1 MRTHLQILLPELEQL
16 SLDSDVAFSVVH
28 KRDQVTRQGHATLK
42 QLAQQFPTLPFL
54 LMVHPLDTVH
64 TTITLP
70 PLKKA
75 QHAMAVQSRLQQM
88 LLAPLS
94 QHLFCYEAKADH
106 QFDVVWTERAPLQN
120 LLQHLNLLSVHR
132 IMLQPASLSP
142 TLPRAPH
149 CYALH
154 KTLDF
159 STQLQHSTPWEKRL
173 TRPLLGALATLLI
186 LVISLYSYTQQQGNE
201 LQRLQSVAQQAVS
214 DRWPH
219 LPVIVAPLKQAQQAL
234 NNQALPT
241 TAASSVSLQSM
252 LQGSAEWL
260 RSLAPSL
267 QSLTWKEQ
275 TLSLLLHP
283 DSNTQSLEGVLENT
297 RSQLLAQGLQWHYQP
312 QQNPLL
318 LQLQPITP

>member
-28 KRDQVTRQGHATLK
+28 KRELVTRQGHATLR

-75 QHAMAVQSRLQQM
+75 QQAMAVQSRLQQM
-88 LLAPLS
+88 LLAPVS
-94 QHLFCYEAKADH
+94 QHLFCYEAKPDH
-106 QFDVVWTERAPLQN
+106 QFVVVWTERAPLQN
-120 LLQHLNLLSVHR
+120 LLQHLNTLSVHR

-142 TLPRAPH
+142 TLSRAPH

-159 STQLQHSTPWEKRL
+159 STQLHHSTPWEKRL
-173 TRPLLGALATLLI
+173 TRPLLWALAALFI
-186 LVISLYSYTQQQGNE
+186 LVIGLYSYTQQQRNE
-201 LQRLQSVAQQAVS
+201 LQHLQSVTQQAVG

-219 LPVIVAPLKQAQQAL
+219 LPVVIAPLKQAQQAL
-234 NNQALPT
+234 NSQAQPT
-241 TAASSVSLQSM
+241 TTASSASLQSM
-252 LQGSAEWL
+252 LQGSAQWL
-260 RSLAPSL
+260 GPLTPSL
-267 QSLTWKEQ
+267 QSLLWKEQ

-283 DSNTQSLEGVLENT
+283 DSNTQSLQGVLENT
-297 RSQLLAQGLQWHYQP
+297 QAQLQAQGLQWHYQP

>member
-28 KRDQVTRQGHATLK
+28 KRELVTRQGHATLR

-75 QHAMAVQSRLQQM
+75 QQTMAVQSRLQQM
-88 LLAPLS
+88 LLAPVS
-94 QHLFCYEAKADH
+94 QHLFCYEAKPDH
-106 QFDVVWTERAPLQN
+106 QFVVVWTERAPLQN
-120 LLQHLNLLSVHR
+120 LLQHLNTLSVHR

-159 STQLQHSTPWEKRL
+159 STQLHHSTPWEKRL
-173 TRPLLGALATLLI
+173 TRPLLWALAALFI
-186 LVISLYSYTQQQGNE
+186 LVIGLYSYTQQQRNE
-201 LQRLQSVAQQAVS
+201 LQHLQSVAQQAVG

-219 LPVIVAPLKQAQQAL
+219 LPVVIAPLKQAQQAL
-234 NNQALPT
+234 NSQAQPT
-241 TAASSVSLQSM
+241 TTASSASLQSI
-252 LQGSAEWL
+252 LQGSAQWL
-260 RSLAPSL
+260 GPLTPSL
-267 QSLTWKEQ
+267 QSLLWKEQ

-283 DSNTQSLEGVLENT
+283 DSNTQSLQGVLENT
-297 RSQLLAQGLQWHYQP
+297 QAQLQALGLQWHYQP